1 MGGSW
6 EQKSIKNRSKNGI
19 QDVVHLGIDFS
30 QIFADFGCHVG
41 SKYPPK
47 IALTGLAW
55 RGEAGVLVRRDEAW
69 RSVSWRVVASA
80 VETGARR
87 FWFI

>member
-6 EQKSIKNRSKNGI
+6 EQKSITNRPKNGI
-19 QDVVHLGIDFS
+19 QDGVHLGIDFS
-30 QIFADFGCHVG
+30 QIFADFGYHVG
-41 SKYPPK
+41 SKNPPK

-69 RSVSWRVVASA
+69 RGVSWRVVESA
-80 VETGARR
+80 VETGGKR
-87 FWFI
+87 F